1 MELQK
6 NEVISPKS
14 SFVPRWKMKNLHE
27 GIRRFFRGDL
37 DKLTLYLCVS
47 LSSRSFLS
55 LALFL

>member
-27 GIRRFFRGDL
+27 GICDFLRRDVNEL
-37 DKLTLYLCVS
+37 IVYS
-47 LSSRSFLS
+47 
-55 LALFL
+55 A